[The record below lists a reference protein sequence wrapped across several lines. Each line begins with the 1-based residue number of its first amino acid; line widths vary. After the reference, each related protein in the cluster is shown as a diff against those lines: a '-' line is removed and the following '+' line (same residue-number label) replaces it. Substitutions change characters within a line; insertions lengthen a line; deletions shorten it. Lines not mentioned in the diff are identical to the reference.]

1 MADRTYEL
9 VFYGLN
15 GQVDSEQDYY
25 DRETAL
31 RCDATDFL
39 VGQLR
44 EILEGVPLNSVEI
57 VLWIRDFMN
66 DNMRIINGGKH
77 L

>member
-9 VFYGLN
+9 VFYGRD

-31 RCDATDFL
+31 EAFRLFDEPDSAEL
-39 VGQLR
+39 YSRIALR
-44 EILEGVPLNSVEI
+44 EYDWQTRTETELE
-57 VLWIRDFMN
+57 VLAF
-66 DNMRIINGGKH
+66 
-77 L
+77 

>member
-31 RCDATDFL
+31 EALCLFDEPDSAELYSRIA
-39 VGQLR
+39 LR
-44 EILEGVPLNSVEI
+44 EYDWQTRTETELE
-57 VLWIRDFMN
+57 VLAF
-66 DNMRIINGGKH
+66 
-77 L
+77 

>member
-31 RCDATDFL
+31 EALRLFDEPDSAEL
-39 VGQLR
+39 YSRIVLR
-44 EILEGVPLNSVEI
+44 EYDWQTRTETELE
-57 VLWIRDFMN
+57 VLAF
-66 DNMRIINGGKH
+66 
-77 L
+77 

>member
-15 GQVDSEQDYY
+15 GQVDSEQDYT

-31 RCDATDFL
+31 EALRLFDEPDSAEL
-39 VGQLR
+39 YSRIALR
-44 EILEGVPLNSVEI
+44 EYDWQTRTETELE
-57 VLWIRDFMN
+57 VLAF
-66 DNMRIINGGKH
+66 
-77 L
+77 

>member
-15 GQVDSEQDYY
+15 GQVDSEQEYT

-31 RCDATDFL
+31 EAFRLFDEPDSAEFYSRIT
-39 VGQLR
+39 LR
-44 EILEGVPLNSVEI
+44 EYDWQTRTETELE
-57 VLWIRDFMN
+57 VLAF
-66 DNMRIINGGKH
+66 
-77 L
+77 

>member
-15 GQVDSEQDYY
+15 GQVDSEQDYT

-31 RCDATDFL
+31 EAFRFFDEPDSAEL
-39 VGQLR
+39 YSRIALR
-44 EILEGVPLNSVEI
+44 EYDWQTRTETELE
-57 VLWIRDFMN
+57 VLAF
-66 DNMRIINGGKH
+66 
-77 L
+77 

>member
-15 GQVDSEQDYY
+15 GQVDSKQDYY

-31 RCDATDFL
+31 EALRLFDEPDSAEL
-39 VGQLR
+39 YSRIALR
-44 EILEGVPLNSVEI
+44 EYDWQTRTETELE
-57 VLWIRDFMN
+57 VLAF
-66 DNMRIINGGKH
+66 
-77 L
+77 

>member
-31 RCDATDFL
+31 EALRLFDEPDSAEL
-39 VGQLR
+39 YSRIALR
-44 EILEGVPLNSVEI
+44 EYDWQTRTETELE
-57 VLWIRDFMN
+57 VLAF
-66 DNMRIINGGKH
+66 
-77 L
+77 

>member
-31 RCDATDFL
+31 EALRLFDEPDSAEL
-39 VGQLR
+39 YSRIVLR
-44 EILEGVPLNSVEI
+44 EYDWQSRTETELE
-57 VLWIRDFMN
+57 VLAF
-66 DNMRIINGGKH
+66 
-77 L
+77 

>member
-15 GQVDSEQDYY
+15 GQVDSEQDYT

-31 RCDATDFL
+31 EAFRLFDEPDSAEL
-39 VGQLR
+39 YSRIALR
-44 EILEGVPLNSVEI
+44 EYDWQTRTETELE
-57 VLWIRDFMN
+57 VLAF
-66 DNMRIINGGKH
+66 
-77 L
+77 